1 VLDVSA
7 ERIGLEN
14 EKGRRIELDGG
25 HPLHLEH
32 AYATTVHSAQGLSTD
47 RMMVDLD
54 TRSLTTGKDL
64 YYVAISRARYE
75 ATVYTNSRTE
85 LPAAIS
91 REPVKT
97 AALDIQRER
106 EAPRLQ
112 TCLISMRKNVTIGFS
127 RTISAPTRRGSGSRR
142 SGHNLREM
150 APERGIA
157 CRCCGQAHDGSS

>member
-1 VLDVSA
+1 MRVLDVTA

-14 EKGRRIELDGG
+14 EKGRRIELDGTR
-25 HPLHLEH
+25 PLHLEH

-75 ATVYTNSRTE
+75 AKVYTNSRVE

-91 REPVKT
+91 REAVKT
-97 AALDIQRER
+97 AALEIQHER
-106 EAPRLQ
+106 AVPR
-112 TCLISMRKNVTIGFS
+112 TGR
-127 RTISAPTRRGSGSRR
+127 
-142 SGHNLREM
+142 
-150 APERGIA
+150 IA
-157 CRCCGQAHDGSS
+157 

>member
-1 VLDVSA
+1 VRVLDVGA
-7 ERIGLEN
+7 ERIAFEN
-14 EKGRRIELDGG
+14 EKGRRVELDGQR
-25 HPLHLEH
+25 PLHLEH

-47 RMMVDLD
+47 RMLVDLD

-75 ATVYTNSRTE
+75 AKVYTNSRAE

-106 EAPRLQ
+106 EAPSLE
-112 TCLISMRKNVTIGFS
+112 
-127 RTISAPTRRGSGSRR
+127 R
-142 SGHNLREM
+142 ST
-150 APERGIA
+150 
-157 CRCCGQAHDGSS
+157 